1 MTLEP
6 ASGRAVTVSYATS
19 DGTAAQPSDYAA
31 TSGTLAFAAGV
42 TEQEVEV
49 AIVDDAVD
57 EEDET
62 LTLMLSG
69 RENATLA
76 GGGTSLGAT
85 GTIEDDDVTPT
96 VSVSDVRVSEDA
108 GELVF
113 TVTLDVA
120 SGRAASLS
128 YATSDGTATAPD
140 DYAGTSGTLAFAAG
154 DTGGTVEVPIV
165 DDAVDEEEE
174 EETFTL
180 TLSGASNVL
189 LADGAE
195 QVTAAGTIVVVV
207 DDPSVE
213 LSFGSASYTASEGGS
228 AATVTVQIDVDP
240 EREVTVPL
248 TATAAGGATASDYT
262 GVPSEVVFTAGGA
275 LFQTFEVEA
284 VDDAVD
290 DDGESVVLG
299 FGSPLPAGVTGAD
312 PDEATVELSDDD
324 QRGVRASET
333 AVSVNENASTSYTV
347 VIESAPTED
356 VTVTVT
362 VTGSDGTDLTS
373 PAEGLELTFTAENW
387 STPQTVTVTAAD
399 DTDVLADA
407 PVRSDAHGGGRR
419 LRVQLGAGSR
429 GDGDDR
435 RERHGEDGTAVEPGD
450 YTSTSGTLTFVARRR
465 RRRCQSRLGPRAR
478 GRFPV
483 VAEGLGVRWVR

>member
-19 DGTAAQPSDYAA
+19 DGTAAQPSDYAG

-69 RENATLA
+69 GENATLA

-174 EETFTL
+174 ETFTL

-195 QVTAAGTIVVVV
+195 QVTAAGTIVVV

-362 VTGSDGTDLTS
+362 VKGSDGTDLTS